1 MVKSGSKL
9 SLIEHIRENERTN
22 AMREIML
29 RAPAGKSRAD
39 LLAGDPGADVA
50 GKRAYP
56 HGVVPALANSLL
68 VVSFLNSRAPEAQ
81 TLADISRAL
90 GITKSHCHSILRTLV
105 YFDWVGFDD
114 RRKTYTL
121 QTSALSD
128 LSSLLNSP
136 ELDTI
141 RTGLTEFVE
150 EIDVPCV
157 LAQPLPDRS
166 FVVIDTFRSRSFLQ
180 VYYPAGHR
188 FPSDAVAHLR
198 VMLAWGDPAETEA
211 YLQRWRP
218 HRYTSRTMTNV
229 QDVIAEVER
238 TRERG
243 YAISSGEFTD
253 GMSAIALPIFDRGGN
268 VAYIASVSFLFSDD
282 SFDQKRIAE
291 GLAKAVSRIHVLTR
305 ASVAPR
311 GHGQQGLP

>member
-1 MVKSGSKL
+1 MKSNQKL

-39 LLAGDPGADVA
+39 LLTGELGTEAP

-68 VVSFLNSRAPEAQ
+68 VISFLNSRAPEAQ

-105 YFDWVGFDD
+105 YFDWVSFDD
-114 RRKTYTL
+114 RRKTYAL
-121 QTSALSD
+121 QPSALSD
-128 LSSLLNSP
+128 VSSLLNSP
-136 ELDTI
+136 ALETI
-141 RTGLTEFVE
+141 RTVLAALVE
-150 EIDVPCV
+150 EIDIPCV
-157 LAQPLPDRS
+157 LAQPLADRS

-211 YLQRWRP
+211 YLQSWRP
-218 HRYTSRTMTNV
+218 HRYTSRTMTDV
-229 QDVIAEVER
+229 REVIAEVEK

-243 YAISSGEFTD
+243 YAISSGEFTE
-253 GMSAIALPIFDRGGN
+253 GMAAIAAPIFDRSTN
-268 VAYIASVSFLFSDD
+268 VAYIASFSFLISDET
-282 SFDQKRIAE
+282 FDQERIAAHLRE
-291 GLAKAVSRIHVLTR
+291 ALSRIHLLTR
-305 ASVAPR
+305 ASAPA
-311 GHGQQGLP
+311 

>member
-1 MVKSGSKL
+1 MTSGPKL

-22 AMREIML
+22 AMREIMR

-39 LLAGDPGADVA
+39 LLNGEPGDDAQV
-50 GKRAYP
+50 KRAYP
-56 HGVVPALANSLL
+56 RGVVPALANSLL

-105 YFDWVGFDD
+105 YFDWVSFDD
-114 RRKTYTL
+114 RHKIYAL
-121 QTSALSD
+121 QPSALSD
-128 LSSLLNSP
+128 VSSLLNSP

-141 RTGLTEFVE
+141 RTVLAGLVE
-150 EIDVPCV
+150 EVDVPCV

-166 FVVIDTFRSRSFLQ
+166 FVVIDTFRSRSFQQ

-198 VMLAWGDPAETEA
+198 VMLAWGDPVETDA
-211 YLQRWRP
+211 YLQSWRP
-218 HRYTSRTMTNV
+218 HRYTSRTMT
-229 QDVIAEVER
+229 DVREVVAEVAR

-243 YAISSGEFTD
+243 YAISSGEFAD
-253 GMSAIALPIFDRGGN
+253 GMTAIAAPIFDRGGRI
-268 VAYIASVSFLFSDD
+268 AYIASFSFLYSDAA
-282 SFDQKRIAE
+282 FDQKRIA
-291 GLAKAVSRIHVLTR
+291 GSLGKAIARIHVLTR
-305 ASVAPR
+305 AVPPPPEHGR
-311 GHGQQGLP
+311 GAS

>member
-1 MVKSGSKL
+1 MKSGSKL

-39 LLAGDPGADVA
+39 LLSGDPIAEAA

-56 HGVVPALANSLL
+56 RGVVPALANSLL
-68 VVSFLNSRAPEAQ
+68 VISFLNSRAPEAQ

-105 YFDWVGFDD
+105 YFDWVSFDD
-114 RRKTYTL
+114 KRKTYAL
-121 QTSALSD
+121 QPSALSD
-128 LSSLLNSP
+128 VSSLLNSP

-141 RTGLTEFVE
+141 RSVLTGLVE
-150 EIDVPCV
+150 EIDIPCV

-166 FVVIDTFRSRSFLQ
+166 FVVIDTFRSRSYLQ

-211 YLQRWRP
+211 YLRNWRP
-218 HRYTSRTMTNV
+218 HPYTSRTMT
-229 QDVIAEVER
+229 DVGQVVAEVER

-253 GMSAIALPIFDRGGN
+253 GMTAIAAPIFDRGGD
-268 VAYIASVSFLFSDD
+268 VAYVASFSFLFSDE

-291 GLAKAVSRIHVLTR
+291 RLCKAVSRIHTLTR
-305 ASVAPR
+305 VSPPARWR
-311 GHGQQGLP
+311 GE